1 MKGIFITEKLI
12 LLRYYLEMRK
22 GCFKPLVFGLICYA
36 AINDS
41 LITHELNGVE
51 VGLNIQHKFE
61 SKL

>member
-1 MKGIFITEKLI
+1 MD
-12 LLRYYLEMRK
+12 YLEMRK
-22 GCFKPLVFGLICYA
+22 GCFKLLVFGLICYA